1 MTVKMRVEREEKKEK
16 EERFAEMK
24 TRIRWDDEART
35 FYKEKTERAEWIKNL
50 SNEPTKE
57 IWRKLKEM
65 IQEAMVKK
73 EVGWKRKEIGHK
85 EWWDRE
91 RKGNRTLR
99 ERKGRCIGL

>member
-35 FYKEKTERAEWIKNL
+35 FYKEKTERTEWIKNL

-65 IQEAMVKK
+65 IQEPMVKK
-73 EVGWKRKEIGHK
+73 KLDGRGRK
-85 EWWDRE
+85 
-91 RKGNRTLR
+91 
-99 ERKGRCIGL
+99 